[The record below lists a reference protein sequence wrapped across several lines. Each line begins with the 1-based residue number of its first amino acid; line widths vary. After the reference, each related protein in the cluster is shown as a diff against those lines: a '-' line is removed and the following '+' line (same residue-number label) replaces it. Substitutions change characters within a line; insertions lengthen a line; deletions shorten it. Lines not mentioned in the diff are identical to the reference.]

1 MRIWMGCT
9 VETPFRERGEVVGFE
24 SGATPTERIAYVRI
38 GDRRPEPYHEHE
50 LTHIVDS
57 AVVDALR

>member
-1 MRIWMGCT
+1 M
-9 VETPFRERGEVVGFE
+9 E
-24 SGATPTERIAYVRI
+24 SGATPTARIVYVRI

-50 LTHIVDS
+50 LTPVVDP